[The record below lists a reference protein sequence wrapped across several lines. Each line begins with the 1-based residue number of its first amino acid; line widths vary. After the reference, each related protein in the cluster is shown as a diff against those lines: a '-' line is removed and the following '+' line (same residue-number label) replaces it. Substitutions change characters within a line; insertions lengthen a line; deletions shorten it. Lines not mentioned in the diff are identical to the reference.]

1 MNPLISLY
9 SFVFDLTIF
18 HETFT
23 KVQYG
28 ALSELVIVYLF
39 LFIWTVYEANKKTET
54 IAVKRT
60 VKYIK
65 QNLETLD
72 SQPNAT
78 PI

>member
-1 MNPLISLY
+1 MITNI
-9 SFVFDLTIF
+9 
-18 HETFT
+18 
-23 KVQYG
+23 
-28 ALSELVIVYLF
+28 LSELIIVYIF

-60 VKYIK
+60 VKYLK

-78 PI
+78 PIEIFNGISEEITEEFLK